1 MSQQRRQRFQGGRR
15 SKEKISQKSVGKQN
29 QEKKQLP
36 FWGDDMRDPWGSS
49 ILNYSKA
56 AGDQK
61 KKEIA
66 ENQRVKNKSN
76 KGNF

>member
-15 SKEKISQKSVGKQN
+15 SKEKMSQKSVGKQN

>member
-1 MSQQRRQRFQGGRR
+1 
-15 SKEKISQKSVGKQN
+15 
-29 QEKKQLP
+29 
-36 FWGDDMRDPWGSS
+36 MRDPWGSS